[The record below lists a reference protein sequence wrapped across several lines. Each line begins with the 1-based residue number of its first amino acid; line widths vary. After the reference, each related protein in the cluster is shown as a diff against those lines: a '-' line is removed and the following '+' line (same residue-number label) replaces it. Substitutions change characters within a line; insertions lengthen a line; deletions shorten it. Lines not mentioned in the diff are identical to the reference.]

1 MTPARTTLGDT
12 VKAPATPADWASE
25 IASRVNT
32 YGIGLWL
39 KDLATWIKL
48 SEHPWLPQ
56 SLDDGATDV
65 PVPAR
70 GLQLRLY
77 PLNTFDNLP
86 EPFRLNHIV
95 LQSVFFNGSM
105 ALDRPDEAALPF
117 GLDPAGETPESARR
131 KLAVDERDV
140 QPTDNPSSRVYTLGD
155 KRLVEIAFGPR
166 LRGVQG
172 VWVARL
178 GEPTANG

>member
-1 MTPARTTLGDT
+1 MNPARMKPATTEQ
-12 VKAPATPADWASE
+12 PATPADWASD

-48 SEHPWLPQ
+48 NEHPWLPQ
-56 SLDDGATDV
+56 SVDDGAADIPV
-65 PVPAR
+65 PVR
-70 GLQLRLY
+70 GLQLRVY
-77 PLNTFDNLP
+77 PLKTFDNLP

-95 LQSVFFNGSM
+95 LQSVFFNGRM

-117 GLDPAGETPESARR
+117 GLDPASETPESARR
-131 KLAVDERDV
+131 KLAVGEQHV
-140 QPTDNPSSRVYTLGD
+140 LPTDNAASKAYSLADG
-155 KRLVEIAFGPR
+155 RLVEIVFGPR

-172 VWVARL
+172 VWVARQ
-178 GEPTANG
+178 GEPTASG